1 MKRPRKYRP
10 VAVERE
16 VLNRQS
22 DPSCPRYFICA
33 CGCGEVIGSL
43 HFDHNPPLHLRK
55 FSKRKNDYIPA
66 ENDPKY
72 LFALID
78 GHHIKK
84 TTREAKARKK
94 VRNIIKKQL
103 GRVVKEHGGGP
114 RRKHHSRFPKG
125 RTMPG
130 SKASGWKKPM
140 NKQAERR

>member
-1 MKRPRKYRP
+1 MKRQRKYRP

-16 VLNRQS
+16 VLDRQS

-33 CGCGEVIGSL
+33 CGCGEVITGAI
-43 HFDHNPPLHLRK
+43 HFDHNPALHLRK

-103 GRVVKEHGGGP
+103 GRVVKG
-114 RRKHHSRFPKG
+114 RRKRFSRFPKG
-125 RTMPG
+125 RAMPG
-130 SKASGWKKPM
+130 SKTTPFKKTMSG
-140 NKQAERR
+140 QTVRR